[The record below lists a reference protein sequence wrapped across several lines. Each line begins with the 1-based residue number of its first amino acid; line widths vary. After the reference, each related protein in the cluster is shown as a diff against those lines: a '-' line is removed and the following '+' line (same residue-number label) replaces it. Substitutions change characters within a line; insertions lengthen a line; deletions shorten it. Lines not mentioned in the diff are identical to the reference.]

1 MLHSYLLSL
10 RGRIA
15 TRTRH
20 IPVLLSSLLPRA
32 PSGPAAMV
40 GAESS
45 TNTYVSAE
53 GRRCFHGQAVGFA
66 PHTVPVVPSN
76 PELVPEPLLGLV
88 THFWEQTQDPVNGCS
103 YVKVMGVAYLG
114 PGLSSPLALEPH

>member
-1 MLHSYLLSL
+1 MLLSYLLSL

-20 IPVLLSSLLPRA
+20 IPVLLSRLLPRA
-32 PSGPAAMV
+32 PSEPAAVV

-45 TNTYVSAE
+45 TDTYVSAE
-53 GRRCFHGQAVGFA
+53 GRRCSRGQAVGFA
-66 PHTVPVVPSN
+66 PHTFSVAPSN

-88 THFWEQTQDPVNGCS
+88 THFPPGSRPRTQS
-103 YVKVMGVAYLG
+103 MGIQ
-114 PGLSSPLALEPH
+114 